1 MTLRRFAS
9 LCSALAAGIVVL
21 TALPSTLSVASPSAS
36 ADQSFRTAIRAAEH
50 RALHKLAATERAAP
64 TGHFAYY
71 TIGAAWKYSGPTGW
85 AAGFVPGG
93 LWSCY
98 QLSGDAWWREKA
110 ATREAAIGAA
120 PVTQESLN
128 VGALFFPSYAR
139 GYRLTGDRRLRAKAL
154 LAAGAMAKRYD
165 PVVGAMLSRPLGD
178 FNVIID
184 SLMKSQFLWWAAD
197 NGGPARFAAIA
208 RQHAF
213 TIARDFVR
221 PDGSTY
227 HMVKYDVTNG
237 DVLWKGQSAGYSDE
251 STWARGQA
259 WAILGFSA
267 AYRETGEQVF
277 LDAARAVSDWYLA
290 KVPADMVPYWDFQ
303 APDIPLA
310 PRDSSAAAIASSGL
324 LDLALTDPD
333 GEHRARYAAA
343 ARATLASLASRAYS
357 SFGTIPAVLLHGTY
371 SWRGGSTDRG
381 LAYGDTFFVDALLR
395 LRRFAPDVAA
405 LPLVKAR
412 ASEGIAA
419 DAIDGD
425 LGSVWASR
433 GRKSLDVRIAG
444 TQEVGAVRIALRR
457 GDDRAAVLRVL
468 VSMDGRHWRLAKQTM
483 TSGEWAGSETLDFA
497 PRTARW
503 VRLECRGTTLGPA
516 NRVAEVEVY
525 PAF

>member
-1 MTLRRFAS
+1 MGAFVRTAFVGTVVACAFAAWVATS
-9 LCSALAAGIVVL
+9 PAAG
-21 TALPSTLSVASPSAS
+21 ASPTDFSAQ
-36 ADQSFRTAIRAAEH
+36 ARAAER
-50 RALHKLAATERAAP
+50 RAQRSLAATERAAP
-64 TGHFAYY
+64 AGHFAYY
-71 TIGAAWKYSGPTGW
+71 TSGTAWKYSGPGGW

-93 LWSCY
+93 LWACY
-98 QLSGDAWWREKA
+98 QLSGNGWWAGKA
-110 ATREAAIGAA
+110 ATRQARIGAS
-120 PVTQESLN
+120 PITPESLN
-128 VGALFFPSYAR
+128 LGALFFPSYAR
-139 GYRLTGDRRLRAKAL
+139 GYRLTGDRRLRSKAL
-154 LAAGAMAKRYD
+154 QAARAMARRYD
-165 PVVGAMLSRPLGD
+165 PVVGAMLSRPKGD
-178 FNVIID
+178 FNVIAD

-197 NGGPARFAAIA
+197 NGAPEGFAEIA
-208 RQHAF
+208 RQHAL

-237 DVLWKGQSAGYSDE
+237 DVLWKGQSAGYSDD

-277 LDAARAVSDWYLA
+277 LDAARAVCDWYLA
-290 KVPADMVPYWDFQ
+290 NVPADMVPYWDFQ

-333 GEHRARYAAA
+333 GRHRARYAAA
-343 ARATLASLASRAYS
+343 ARATLASLASHAYS
-357 SFGTIPAVLLHGTY
+357 SFGAIPAVLLHGTY
-371 SWRGGSTDRG
+371 SWRNGTTDRG

-412 ASEGIAA
+412 ASVGIAA
-419 DAIDGD
+419 SAIDGD

-433 GRKSLDVRIAG
+433 GRKCLDIRIAG
-444 TQEVGAVRIALRR
+444 TQEVGAVRVALRR
-457 GDDRAAVLRVL
+457 GDERAAVLRIL
-468 VSMDGRHWRLAKQTM
+468 VSMDGRHWRLAEQTM
-483 TSGEWAGSETLDFA
+483 TSGEWAGFETLDFA
-497 PRTARW
+497 PRAARW
-503 VRLECRGTTLGPA
+503 VRLECRGTTLGSA
-516 NRVAEVEVY
+516 NRIADVEVY